1 MLKEKGKGM
10 LNQQNEFFWGDKWA
24 VENGTG
30 WFVAGRFHVLFS
42 VDMVRDHYKIVAA
55 LPGSLNSYRQNSNCM
70 KCENTIFCM
79 PNNGDCIWCYD
90 LLTLQFH
97 KIEIVNPNCISIGIG
112 DYWRTEGVLWAVSSG
127 LKQILEIDIKKK
139 RVIGYYNITDRQED
153 VFAKCA
159 KDGNYIYI
167 TSASEA
173 RVYVFDIEKKE
184 VKEHD
189 FSGVKNGL
197 RTISVDK
204 EKVWLT
210 GYNREIY
217 IWNQVKNEI
226 KSLRNFP
233 SDFGI
238 YNFNGK
244 KRNLLDCRVK
254 EYDTFTFLEN
264 IDAGGY
270 IWYIPFQTNQILYV
284 NKDTNEINVFEI
296 EEEEENEETIKNRKM
311 DCKYVLQYVYE
322 DRYIGLYSIK
332 NEIVFEIDTKTLEV
346 KKRIITMDTESLEK
360 KLDGWILNESF
371 SAEQTLYGKLIGKS
385 MEHVSKKEMVGE
397 KIFNY
402 MR

>member
-1 MLKEKGKGM
+1 M
-10 LNQQNEFFWGDKWA
+10 
-24 VENGTG
+24 
-30 WFVAGRFHVLFS
+30 
-42 VDMVRDHYKIVAA
+42 
-55 LPGSLNSYRQNSNCM
+55 
-70 KCENTIFCM
+70 
-79 PNNGDCIWCYD
+79 
-90 LLTLQFH
+90 
-97 KIEIVNPNCISIGIG
+97 
-112 DYWRTEGVLWAVSSG
+112 
-127 LKQILEIDIKKK
+127 
-139 RVIGYYNITDRQED
+139 
-153 VFAKCA
+153 
-159 KDGNYIYI
+159 
-167 TSASEA
+167 
-173 RVYVFDIEKKE
+173 
-184 VKEHD
+184 
-189 FSGVKNGL
+189 

-226 KSLRNFP
+226 KSLRNLP

-244 KRNLLDCRVK
+244 KRNLLDCRIK

-296 EEEEENEETIKNRKM
+296 KEEEENEETIKNRKM